1 MSLFG
6 RISDMFGDGADAA
19 IEEDPNT
26 REAIEKLTAGLSLYH
41 FYSCPFCARVHRA
54 LKKLGVALE
63 LRDVSREPRRR
74 AELVSGGGR
83 ATVPCLRM
91 EDPDNGAVT
100 WMYESRDI
108 IAWFEREL
116 GQIRAR

>member
-6 RISDMFGDGADAA
+6 RISDMFGNGPQAELDD
-19 IEEDPNT
+19 DPDT
-26 REAIEKLTAGLSLYH
+26 FKAIEKLTVGLSLYH

-63 LRDVSREPRRR
+63 LRDVSQDVGRR
-74 AELVSGGGR
+74 AELISGGGR

-91 EDPDNGAVT
+91 EDPDDGAVT

-116 GQIRAR
+116 GQIRAG